1 MTRPLAKYAT
11 DSPLKS
17 WGAVA
22 LLPTSRTVQPLLAD
36 PGGPLRAHIVEEEIR
51 GEVLVLVARQVGLE
65 GNR

>member
-1 MTRPLAKYAT
+1 MGLQSD
-11 DSPLKS
+11 DSAFGKICNTLS
-17 WGAVA
+17 